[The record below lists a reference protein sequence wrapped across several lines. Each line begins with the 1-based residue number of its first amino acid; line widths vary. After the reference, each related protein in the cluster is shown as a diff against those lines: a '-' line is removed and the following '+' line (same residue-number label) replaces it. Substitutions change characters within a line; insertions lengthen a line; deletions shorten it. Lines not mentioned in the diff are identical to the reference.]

1 MQVIDTNKLRRFSK
15 EGFQPQILH
24 ASPGLKVPLICME
37 DGQLIPPHPGG
48 IGVFYVIE
56 GKAIF
61 TIGDERREV
70 EAGSV
75 VIAPSGVKRGVEAM
89 GRLVMIAFHST

>member
-1 MQVIDTNKLRRFSK
+1 MQVIDINKLKRFSK

-37 DGQLIPPHPGG
+37 DRQLIPPHPGG
-48 IGVFYVIE
+48 TGVFYVIE
-56 GKAIF
+56 GTAIF
-61 TIGDERREV
+61 TIGGERKEV

-75 VIAPSGVKRGVEAM
+75 VIAPSGVERGVEAK
-89 GRLVMIAFHST
+89 GRLVVIAFHAT